1 MYYII
6 LYIYICIIYIHTHY
20 ILFGIWD
27 KFQDLQIPICLD
39 QNLGAGEAG
48 YL

>member
-1 MYYII
+1 MYYI
-6 LYIYICIIYIHTHY
+6 YTHTHY